1 MAEPPIQDKPGE
13 RFTKTVRTAL
23 LWVEDAL
30 YIIVGVLLLAAAVL
44 VIVGTVSG
52 LISSINARQSA
63 VDISVTLLDRILLA
77 LIVAELLHTLRW
89 VVLRGEIVV
98 EPFLFVGLIAVVRR
112 ILIVTAELERQ
123 ASGSRALTNQ
133 LLELGLLGL
142 LALAVA
148 VAIYLVRRSGP
159 PGYDPAR
166 GTGVESTTETSPAA

>member
-30 YIIVGVLLLAAAVL
+30 YTIVGVLLL
-44 VIVGTVSG
+44 
-52 LISSINARQSA
+52 
-63 VDISVTLLDRILLA
+63 
-77 LIVAELLHTLRW
+77 
-89 VVLRGEIVV
+89 
-98 EPFLFVGLIAVVRR
+98 
-112 ILIVTAELERQ
+112 
-123 ASGSRALTNQ
+123 GSRAITNQ

-159 PGYDPAR
+159 PGYDPAG
-166 GTGVESTTETSPAA
+166 GTGVESSTETAPAA